1 MEDRVNLSE
10 KELEQV
16 KIRERNFLVK
26 RLEYCKNVLRL
37 EAAEKLKAAIAEG
50 NLSEN
55 AAYYYAKNFQALIEH
70 EIMNLENDIRN
81 FDKTD
86 DNGRRKF
93 L

>member
-86 DNGRRKF
+86 A
-93 L
+93 